1 LYRDSILPVFGS
13 MSARVDIVI
22 PTYNGYKHVDHCLTA
37 LKQQTYL
44 DYRVIVVDDASTDG
58 TPQRLRDAWPEV
70 EQLSMPRNV
79 GLVTAVNAAL
89 ACGSSEYVA
98 LLNNDTEPEPGWLA
112 ALVDALERHPDA
124 AAVAS
129 KLLLFD
135 RRDHFHA
142 AGDTYSHSGLP
153 GNRGVWKRDTGQFER
168 EEEVFGACAGA
179 ALYRRA
185 ALEAVARID
194 GAVLD
199 PTFFMYCEDV
209 DLSWRLRLLGYAII
223 YAPDAVVYHR
233 LSATGGGPLASYFVA
248 RNTVNV
254 MLKDLPGR
262 LLWRNMPNIIG
273 YQTRDVWRTLPHL
286 RESAARARIR
296 GLFAAVRTAPVMLAK
311 RRRIQRSRT
320 VSLEDIERLLLP

>member
-1 LYRDSILPVFGS
+1 

-22 PTYNGYKHVDHCLTA
+22 PTYNGYQHVAHCLTA
-37 LKQQTYL
+37 LARQTYP
-44 DYRVIVVDDASTDG
+44 DFRVIVVDDASTDG

-70 EQLSMPRNV
+70 EQLIMPRNV

-89 ACGSSEYVA
+89 ALSSSEYLA

-112 ALVDALERHPDA
+112 GLVDVLDRHSTA

-142 AGDTYSHSGLP
+142 AGDTYSRSGLP
-153 GNRGVWKRDTGQFER
+153 GNRGVWLRDTGQFED

-179 ALYRRA
+179 ALYRRT
-185 ALEAVARID
+185 ALDAVARID

-199 PTFFMYCEDV
+199 PMFFMYCEDV
-209 DLSWRLRLLGYAII
+209 DLSWRLRLLGYTII
-223 YAPDAVVYHR
+223 YAPSAVAYHR

-248 RNTVNV
+248 RNTINV
-254 MLKDLPGR
+254 ILKDLPGQ
-262 LLWRNMPNIIG
+262 LLWRNALSIIG
-273 YQTRDVWRTLPHL
+273 YQMRDVWRTFPHL
-286 RESAARARIR
+286 REPAARARVL
-296 GLFAAVRTAPVMLAK
+296 GLLASLRTAPAMLAK
-311 RRRIQRSRT
+311 RRKIQHSRT
-320 VSLEDIERLLLP
+320 VSHRDIERLLLP